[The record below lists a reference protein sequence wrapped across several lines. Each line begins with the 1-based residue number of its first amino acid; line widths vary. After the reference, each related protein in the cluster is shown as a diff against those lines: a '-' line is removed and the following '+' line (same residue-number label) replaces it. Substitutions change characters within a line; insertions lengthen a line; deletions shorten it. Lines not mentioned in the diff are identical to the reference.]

1 MHFTAYIVAAI
12 ATASTALAH
21 MEMVHPYPL
30 RSQFDPKN
38 DWSNI
43 DYDNTSP
50 LEPNGKSHQS
60 PRLIPYPLRGSR
72 AGPNNGFQYTGSN
85 FPCRGH
91 HKNTAWRTVANYTAG
106 QSDSM
111 KLAPGNNHHGGSCQI
126 SLSYDNGETF
136 RVIESYMGGCPL
148 KLEWDF
154 EIPSFAP
161 SGQAL
166 FAWSWF
172 NIEGNREMYMNC
184 AQVEIEGGSG
194 SATEFDQLPE
204 IFTANIGNGCSTVE
218 GKETVFAHP
227 GDSVGY
233 AGKVSPGDA
242 PFPKCGG
249 NA

>member
-1 MHFTAYIVAAI
+1 MHFKAYLLAAI

-21 MEMVHPYPL
+21 MEMIRPFPL
-30 RSQFDPKN
+30 KSQFDPQN

-50 LEPNGKSHQS
+50 LEPD
-60 PRLIPYPLRGSR
+60 
-72 AGPNNGFQYTGSN
+72 GSN

-91 HKNTAWRTVANYTAG
+91 HKTTQWRTVANYTAG
-106 QSDSM
+106 QADYM

-161 SGQAL
+161 SGKAL

-184 AQVEIEGGSG
+184 AQVEIEGGSD
-194 SATEFDQLPE
+194 SAQFNQLPE
-204 IFTANIGNGCSTVE
+204 IFTANVGNGCRTVE

-249 NA
+249 NAE

>member
-21 MEMVHPYPL
+21 MEMIRPFPL
-30 RSQFDPKN
+30 KSQFDPKN

-50 LEPNGKSHQS
+50 LEPNG
-60 PRLIPYPLRGSR
+60 
-72 AGPNNGFQYTGSN
+72 SN

-91 HKNTAWRTVANYTAG
+91 HKNAAWRTVANYTAG
-106 QSDSM
+106 QSDYM
-111 KLAPGNNHHGGSCQI
+111 KLAPGNNHRGGSCQI

-161 SGQAL
+161 GGQAL

-184 AQVEIEGGSG
+184 AQVEIEGGSD
-194 SATEFDQLPE
+194 STQFNQLPE

>member
-1 MHFTAYIVAAI
+1 MHFKAYILAAI

-21 MEMVHPYPL
+21 MEMIRPFPL
-30 RSQFDPKN
+30 KSQFDPKN

-50 LEPNGKSHQS
+50 LEPS
-60 PRLIPYPLRGSR
+60 
-72 AGPNNGFQYTGSN
+72 GSN

-91 HKNTAWRTVANYTAG
+91 HKTTHWRTVANYTAG
-106 QSDSM
+106 QADYM

-161 SGQAL
+161 SGKAL

-184 AQVEIEGGSG
+184 AQVEIEGGSD
-194 SATEFDQLPE
+194 SAQFDQLPE
-204 IFTANIGNGCSTVE
+204 IFTANVGNGCRTVE

-249 NA
+249 NAE

>member
-1 MHFTAYIVAAI
+1 MHFKAYILAAI

-21 MEMVHPYPL
+21 MEMIRPFPL
-30 RSQFDPKN
+30 KSQFDPNN

-50 LEPNGKSHQS
+50 LEPS
-60 PRLIPYPLRGSR
+60 
-72 AGPNNGFQYTGSN
+72 GSN

-91 HKNTAWRTVANYTAG
+91 HKTTHWRTVANYTAG
-106 QSDSM
+106 QADYM

-161 SGQAL
+161 SGKAL

-184 AQVEIEGGSG
+184 AQVEIEGGSD
-194 SATEFDQLPE
+194 SAQFDQLPE
-204 IFTANIGNGCSTVE
+204 IFTANVGNGCRTVE

-249 NA
+249 NAE

>member
-1 MHFTAYIVAAI
+1 M
-12 ATASTALAH
+12 
-21 MEMVHPYPL
+21 
-30 RSQFDPKN
+30 
-38 DWSNI
+38 
-43 DYDNTSP
+43 SP
-50 LEPNGKSHQS
+50 
-60 PRLIPYPLRGSR
+60 
-72 AGPNNGFQYTGSN
+72 YTGSN

-91 HKNTAWRTVANYTAG
+91 HKTTNWRTVANYTAG
-106 QSDSM
+106 QADYM

-161 SGQAL
+161 SGKAL

-184 AQVEIEGGSG
+184 AQVEIEGGSD
-194 SATEFDQLPE
+194 SAQFDQLPE
-204 IFTANIGNGCSTVE
+204 IFTANVGNGCRTVE

-249 NA
+249 NAE

>member
-1 MHFTAYIVAAI
+1 MHFNAYIVAAI
-12 ATASTALAH
+12 ASASTALAH
-21 MEMVHPYPL
+21 MEMIRPYAMK
-30 RSQFDPKN
+30 SQYDPKN

-50 LEPNGKSHQS
+50 LDSNG
-60 PRLIPYPLRGSR
+60 
-72 AGPNNGFQYTGSN
+72 AN

-91 HKNTAWRTVANYTAG
+91 HKDTPWRTVATYTAG
-106 QSDSM
+106 QTDYM
-111 KLAPGNNHHGGSCQI
+111 ELAPGNNHHGGSCQI
-126 SLSYDNGETF
+126 SLSYDNGQTF

-148 KLEWDF
+148 SLKWDF
-154 EIPSFAP
+154 EVPASAP
-161 SGQAL
+161 SGKAL

-184 AQVEIEGGSG
+184 AQVEIQGGSG
-194 SATEFDQLPE
+194 SSAAFDQLPE
-204 IFTANIGNGCSTVE
+204 IFEANIGNGCQTVE

-227 GDSVGY
+227 GSSVGY
-233 AGKVSPGDA
+233 GGNVSPGAA

>member
-1 MHFTAYIVAAI
+1 MHFKAYILAAI

-21 MEMVHPYPL
+21 MEMIRPFPL
-30 RSQFDPKN
+30 KSQFDPNN

-50 LEPNGKSHQS
+50 LEPS
-60 PRLIPYPLRGSR
+60 
-72 AGPNNGFQYTGSN
+72 GSN

-91 HKNTAWRTVANYTAG
+91 HKTTNWRTVANYTAG
-106 QSDSM
+106 QADYM

-161 SGQAL
+161 SGKAL

-184 AQVEIEGGSG
+184 AQVEIEGGSD
-194 SATEFDQLPE
+194 SAQFDQLPE
-204 IFTANIGNGCSTVE
+204 IFTANVGNGCRTVE

-227 GDSVGY
+227 GDSVEY

-249 NA
+249 NAE